1 MAAVHDAARRLASDT
16 AEADRAGADLTST
29 TLYASVSSMAVHETA
44 SATAEAPGCCPPGRL
59 LKPDRSRATAVSA
72 TAKALADPV
81 RVQILQ
87 LLREARAEV
96 CQCDLQPLFGISQP
110 TLSHHL
116 KKLHAAGLIEVER
129 RGKWAY
135 YAIDED
141 ALEVLRAWVS

>member
-1 MAAVHDAARRLASDT
+1 
-16 AEADRAGADLTST
+16 
-29 TLYASVSSMAVHETA
+29 MAVYESA
-44 SATAEAPGCCPPGRL
+44 SPTREAEGCCPPRPL
-59 LKPDRSRATAVSA
+59 VKADRDRALVVSA

-87 LLREARAEV
+87 LLREADGEV
-96 CQCDLQPLFGISQP
+96 CQCELQPLFAISQP

-116 KKLHAAGLIEVER
+116 KKLQAAGLIDVER

-135 YAIDED
+135 YAINED

>member
-1 MAAVHDAARRLASDT
+1 MVVYADGSAATR
-16 AEADRAGADLTST
+16 EA
-29 TLYASVSSMAVHETA
+29 H
-44 SATAEAPGCCPPGRL
+44 GCCPPPPL
-59 LKPDRSRATAVSA
+59 VKADRDRALAVSA

-81 RVQILQ
+81 RVEVLQ
-87 LLREARAEV
+87 LLREAEGEV

-116 KKLHAAGLIEVER
+116 KKLRAAGLIEVER

-135 YAIDED
+135 YAINED

>member
-1 MAAVHDAARRLASDT
+1 
-16 AEADRAGADLTST
+16 
-29 TLYASVSSMAVHETA
+29 MAVYETA
-44 SATAEAPGCCPPGRL
+44 APARGPRGCCPPGQL
-59 LKPDRSRATAVSA
+59 GVADRDRAVAVSA

-81 RVQILQ
+81 RVEILQ
-87 LLREARAEV
+87 LLRDTDGEV

-116 KKLHAAGLIEVER
+116 KKLQAAGLVTVER

-135 YAIDED
+135 YAMDED